1 MSRVVPR
8 SSRIGGQS
16 AQTTGSGIRYLIAID
31 ILRIHESRPVFT
43 DAPHPESQLAISGV
57 AVEKLDLRK
66 NGMILGDGKW
76 SIILY
81 ESLIGHPDATLFW
94 TSSRI

>member
-1 MSRVVPR
+1 
-8 SSRIGGQS
+8 
-16 AQTTGSGIRYLIAID
+16 
-31 ILRIHESRPVFT
+31 
-43 DAPHPESQLAISGV
+43 V

-66 NGMILGDGKW
+66 NGMILGMVKW
-76 SIILY
+76 SIIPY

>member
-1 MSRVVPR
+1 MAHGAWHMVQVTLLHKKVADS
-8 SSRIGGQS
+8 
-16 AQTTGSGIRYLIAID
+16 QTI
-31 ILRIHESRPVFT
+31 
-43 DAPHPESQLAISGV
+43 V

-76 SIILY
+76 SIIPY